1 MEGKPFRVCPHLRQ
15 RRSSIPDACV
25 APHGVHQRVG
35 GERVVGGPRA
45 HVLLKALNDYP
56 IGPEDHKCPQTQMKT
71 CKHEDAAC
79 RSAEN
84 HLLIMFYCLLLLKPR
99 VSSCLWPVQNFY
111 FSWSLSTQVLLRFS
125 GWNVW
130 YKSQYL
136 PENIVMS
143 VDLLPFLWIL
153 QYPTVPHHSTVDAV
167 WFVAAILPVVQ
178 HLPVSR
184 RVEDRKSLHQRC

>member
-1 MEGKPFRVCPHLRQ
+1 MEGKPLRVCPHLRH

-45 HVLLKALNDYP
+45 HVLLKALNDCP
-56 IGPEDHKCPQTQMKT
+56 IGPGDHKCHANMKT
-71 CKHEDAAC
+71 PVCWESLVID
-79 RSAEN
+79 
-84 HLLIMFYCLLLLKPR
+84 YVLLLVIVKAQREQLFMTSPFMLLTDFY
-99 VSSCLWPVQNFY
+99 SSC
-111 FSWSLSTQVLLRFS
+111 SLSTQVP
-125 GWNVW
+125 NVW

-136 PENIVMS
+136 PEDIVMS
-143 VDLLPFLWIL
+143 VDLLPSLWIL
-153 QYPTVPHHSTVDAV
+153 QYPSVPHHSTVDALR
-167 WFVAAILPVVQ
+167 FVAAILPVVQ

>member
-111 FSWSLSTQVLLRFS
+111 FSWSLSTQVLLVSKESVSTWKHSDVCRSPPLSLNPSVSHRSPPQHS
-125 GWNVW
+125 GC
-130 YKSQYL
+130 SL
-136 PENIVMS
+136 ICCCDPS
-143 VDLLPFLWIL
+143 SR
-153 QYPTVPHHSTVDAV
+153 PTSA
-167 WFVAAILPVVQ
+167 
-178 HLPVSR
+178 S
-184 RVEDRKSLHQRC
+184 